1 MSIKIYRNKARN
13 GRPEF
18 QNTHENEQFTK
29 LMKLLIEK
37 YGAQREPCVLIPN
50 LCDCDAVFVKQ
61 DAMIILEFKHYGG
74 SITMEYDD
82 MYADPDDRDN
92 KYISDTEKKW
102 LIDGV
107 EVKGGAPNA
116 KGVPKNPFKQC
127 RINKQN
133 LGYRLKRFY
142 DRPNA
147 SVGLIAAVVVFDND
161 IQFNQND
168 ISQKAQTWFKIT
180 DMNHVVDTL
189 DNITHKPDEFHYS
202 EEDIL
207 ELPGAFKLAKE
218 QLVFPMGKK
227 VLCTTISDMDYQ
239 LFIDGLKRFWCQS
252 PNKEAQITNYPADK
266 PISLPMTPGGVYLF
280 KFQSIS
286 NPECLASKVYK
297 IEKPTQIEVSLRKVE
312 KDLGSLVRLTGEIS
326 NTPLSF
332 NIAGVSFEMCCIKG
346 PACNDGQSVGDF
358 MLAKYAVTKRL
369 WNAVAQV
376 GKLPLCN
383 AATDDT
389 PVTDVSW
396 EQCMAFIK
404 TLNTLS
410 NDMFRLPS
418 AAEWRYAA
426 REGNQD
432 QHSVYAGSQDPTKVA
447 WFKFNAEGVKPVGM
461 LAPNSLQL
469 YDMCGNVWEYCSDMG
484 FDNPEARVACG
495 GSWNSLLDECKIE
508 SRAFFHKDYGNHI
521 TGFRLAMTRM
531 SSTPIK

>member
-13 GRPEF
+13 GKPEYE
-18 QNTHENEQFTK
+18 NTHENEQFTK

-37 YGAQREPCVLIPN
+37 YGARREPCVLIPN

-61 DAMIILEFKHYGG
+61 DAIVILEFKHYGG

-82 MYADPDDRDN
+82 AYVDPDDRDN
-92 KYISDTEKKW
+92 RYISDTEKKW

-107 EVKGGAPNA
+107 EVKGGAQNA

-133 LGYRLKRFY
+133 LGYKLKRFY

-147 SVGLIAAVVVFDND
+147 PVALISAIVVFDED
-161 IQFNQND
+161 IQFNLND

-189 DNITHKPDEFHYS
+189 NNITHKPDDFHYS

-218 QLVFPMGKK
+218 QLAFPMGKK
-227 VLCTTISDMDYQ
+227 MPCATNSDMDYN
-239 LFIDGLKRFWCQS
+239 LFIDGLQRFWYQ
-252 PNKEAQITNYPADK
+252 NTNRDTRITKYPAST
-266 PISLPMTPGGVYLF
+266 PIPLPMTQGVYLF

-286 NPECLASKVYK
+286 NPECLASKVCR
-297 IEKPTQIEVSLRKVE
+297 IDRPDQIIEVSLRKVE
-312 KDLGSLVRLTGEIS
+312 KELGSLERLTDELS
-326 NTPLSF
+326 NSPLSF

-346 PACNDGQSVGDF
+346 SGCNGNPSVGDF

-369 WNAVAQV
+369 WNAVAQY

-383 AATDDT
+383 APTDDT
-389 PVTDVSW
+389 PVTDISW

-418 AAEWRYAA
+418 VAEWVYAA
-426 REGNQD
+426 QD
-432 QHSVYAGSQDPTKVA
+432 GSQGQHFVYAGSQDPTKVA

-461 LAPNSLQL
+461 LAPNGAQL
-469 YDMCGNVWEYCSDMG
+469 YDMCGNVWEYCSDVG
-484 FDNPEARVACG
+484 FDNPDARVACG
-495 GSWNSLLDECKIE
+495 GSWNSQLDECKVE
-508 SRAFFHKDYGNHI
+508 SRAFFHKDYGNHV